1 MLISRQLFV
10 VLALVAVALAGHG
23 HVFSKDS
30 GVQYQFDNQKTAH
43 GYAYPSH
50 IVVPSG
56 SYKFLGGHGGGYHG
70 GYGGF
75 GYGGFGHY

>member
-1 MLISRQLFV
+1 M
-10 VLALVAVALAGHG
+10 AVALAGHG
-23 HVFSKDS
+23 HIFKKDS

-56 SYKFLGGHGGGYHG
+56 SYKFLGGHHG
-70 GYGGF
+70 GYGGYGL
-75 GYGGFGHY
+75 GYGGYY